1 MALQAGPTQA
11 SVIIPAHNEQ
21 DVIPR
26 LLNRILTEAH
36 PAEYEV
42 VVVCNGCT
50 DDTFDV
56 ATRYGSDI
64 QVIDIPE
71 PSKAAAL
78 VRGDEVATCF
88 PRIYVD
94 ADVEIGP
101 ADLRSLVAA
110 LERPGVLAAAP
121 ARRVPR
127 DGVSP
132 LVRAYYRVWEQLPNV
147 QSSLF
152 GRGVVAISAAG
163 HGRARQLPNL
173 MADDLVMSEA
183 FAPAERA
190 VVATAQ
196 VTVHPPRTLRDLV
209 RRRIRV
215 QAGNSQFE
223 RVGSSPIQSRTNM
236 RELFAIAQG
245 SPLLALQVIVFVGVA
260 VAARMTAYGRARAGK
275 SDTWLRDESSR
286 QPRR

>member
-1 MALQAGPTQA
+1 MSFETGTTRA

-21 DVIPR
+21 DVITR
-26 LLNRILTEAH
+26 LLDRFVTEAH

-50 DDTFDV
+50 DGTFDS
-56 ATRYGSDI
+56 ASRYGSYI
-64 QVIDIPE
+64 RVIDIPE

-78 VRGDEVATCF
+78 ARGDEAATCF

-110 LERPGVLAAAP
+110 LDRPGVLAAAP
-121 ARRVPR
+121 ARQVPR
-127 DGVSP
+127 HGVSR
-132 LVRAYYRVWEQLPNV
+132 LVRAYYSVWEQLPNV

-152 GRGVVAISAAG
+152 GRGVIAISTAG
-163 HGRARQLPNL
+163 YGRARQFPGV
-173 MADDLVMSEA
+173 MADDLAMSEA
-183 FAPAERA
+183 FAPGERA
-190 VVATAQ
+190 VVPTAR

-215 QAGNSQFE
+215 QTGNAQFE
-223 RVGSSPIQSRTNM
+223 RVGSREIQARTTG
-236 RELFAIAQG
+236 RELLAIAQG
-245 SPLLALQVIVFVGVA
+245 SPILAIQVSVFVGVA
-260 VAARMTAYGRARAGK
+260 VLARVTAYGRSRAGM

-286 QPRR
+286 LPRD